1 MGIVITGTA
10 YSGEVLEQ
18 LLVRATTTNELVER
32 GLINLVPNVSKKYT
46 LPRLKTGTMLQKR
59 KEQPVD
65 ADGKGNFDYD
75 EKYLEP
81 KEFMAFTTFNPRA
94 FENIWRPFQAKGD
107 LVFRELPTKVQ
118 NQLLEEMAK
127 AVDFELGWHFVNGE
141 YAAGADNLKLFNGI
155 LFSILADA
163 ERLEIENPVVLTQA
177 NIIEKMNLARL
188 ALPKKYRKKAKML
201 MSDEDFEKYDGAL
214 TALSVKGP
222 DYTTMTAK
230 SFKGMKIEVLSDWPE
245 DVIVCTIATNDTTSN
260 LWAGCNLANDY
271 DTIQI
276 DKLTNA
282 GERYFFKMLMTADT
296 EIAWGEQVSIY
307 DGRVGA

>member
-1 MGIVITGTA
+1 MSEIIITGSA

-32 GLINLVPNVSKKYT
+32 GLIRLVPGVSKKFT
-46 LPRLKTGTMLQKR
+46 LPRLKTGEMLQKR
-59 KEQPVD
+59 KEQPTNE
-65 ADGKGNFDYD
+65 DGKGDFTYS

-94 FENIWRPFQAKGD
+94 FENIWRPFQTKGD
-107 LVFRELPTKVQ
+107 LVFAELPVTVQ
-118 NQLLEEMAK
+118 NIMLGEMAA
-127 AVDFELGWHFVNGE
+127 AVDFELGYHFINGE
-141 YAAGADNLKLFNGI
+141 FGEEDNQLFNG
-155 LFSILADA
+155 LLYSILHDEERNEIADA
-163 ERLEIENPVVLTQA
+163 VALTAA
-177 NIIEKMNLARL
+177 NIIEKMNAARL
-188 ALPKKYRKKAKML
+188 LLPKKYRAKAKML
-201 MSDEDFEKYDGAL
+201 MSSEDYEKYDAAM

-222 DYTTMTAK
+222 DWTNATAK
-230 SFKGMKIEVLSDWPE
+230 AIKGMPIEVLSEWPE
-245 DVIVCTIATNDTTSN
+245 NVIVCTITGNGMDTN

-271 DTIQI
+271 STIKI

-307 DGRVGA
+307 DGRQ

>member
-1 MGIVITGTA
+1 MAIEITGTA

-32 GLINLVPNVSKKYT
+32 GLINLVPKVSKKYT
-46 LPRLKTGTMLQKR
+46 LPRLRTGKMLQKR
-59 KEQPVD
+59 KEQPTD
-65 ADGKGNFDYD
+65 EDGKGNFEYD

-94 FENIWRPFQAKGD
+94 FEKIWKEFQPKGD

-127 AVDFELGWHFVNGE
+127 AVDFELGFHFINGE
-141 YAAGADNLKLFNGI
+141 YGEPDDKLFNGI
-155 LFSILADA
+155 LYSILNDA
-163 ERLEIENPVVLTQA
+163 EKIEVENPAVLTED
-177 NIIEKMNLARL
+177 NIIEKMKASRL

-201 MSDEDFEKYDGAL
+201 LSDEDFEKYDGAL
-214 TALSVKGP
+214 TKLSVKGP
-222 DYTTMTAK
+222 DYTSMTAK
-230 SFKGMKIEVLSDWPE
+230 GFKGMPIEVLSDWPE
-245 DVIVCTIATNDTTSN
+245 HVIVCTIATNDTTSN

-307 DGRVGA
+307 DGRVVA

>member
-1 MGIVITGTA
+1 MAIEIKGTA

-32 GLINLVPNVSKKYT
+32 GLIRLVPNVSKKYT

-59 KEQPVD
+59 KEQPTD
-65 ADGKGNFDYD
+65 EDGKGNFTYD

-94 FENIWRPFQAKGD
+94 FENIWRPFQPNGD
-107 LVFRELPTKVQ
+107 LVFRELPQKVQ

-127 AVDFELGWHFVNGE
+127 AVDFELGFHFINGE
-141 YAAGADNLKLFNGI
+141 YGDTDEQLFNGI
-155 LFSILADA
+155 LFSILNDDD
-163 ERLEIENPVVLTQA
+163 RLEIENPVALTDA
-177 NIIEKMNLARL
+177 NVISKMDAVYLG
-188 ALPKKYRKKAKML
+188 LPKKYRGKAKML
-201 MSDEDFEKYDGAL
+201 MSVEDYHKYDAAL

-222 DYTTMTAK
+222 DYTRLTAK
-230 SFKGMKIEVLSDWPE
+230 VYKEMPIEVLTDWPE
-245 DVIVCTIATNDTTSN
+245 NVIVATIATNDMTTN
-260 LWAGCNLANDY
+260 LWAGCNLVNDY
-271 DTIQI
+271 STIQI

-307 DGRVGA
+307 DGRTQ

>member
-1 MGIVITGTA
+1 MSDIIITGSA

-32 GLINLVPNVSKKYT
+32 GLIRLVPNVSKKYT

-59 KEQPVD
+59 KEQPND
-65 ADGKGNFDYD
+65 EDGKGNFTYD

-94 FENIWRPFQAKGD
+94 FENIWRPFQPKGE
-107 LVFRELPTKVQ
+107 LVFAELPQKVQ

-127 AVDFELGWHFVNGE
+127 AVDFELGWHFINGE
-141 YAAGADNLKLFNGI
+141 HGDTDEKLFNGI
-155 LFSILADA
+155 LYSILHDDD
-163 ERLEIENPVVLTQA
+163 RIEIENPVALTSE
-177 NIIEKMNLARL
+177 NIIAKMALAYN
-188 ALPKKYRKKAKML
+188 ALPKKYRAKAKML
-201 MSDEDFEKYDGAL
+201 MSVEDFAKYDDAL

-222 DYTTMTAK
+222 DHTKMASKVYKEMP
-230 SFKGMKIEVLSDWPE
+230 IEVLTEWPE
-245 DVIVCTIATNDTTSN
+245 HVIVCTIATNDMTSN
-260 LWAGCNLANDY
+260 LWAGCNLVNDY
-271 DTIQI
+271 DTIKI

-307 DGRVGA
+307 DGRVQ